1 MKRFGCCDK
10 LNRTYN
16 YISNGN
22 DCICTVKCAW
32 EGRGVILRP
41 HLNLEFFP
49 LSCGV
54 LFTMGG
60 GGGGGDGGVAV

>member
-1 MKRFGCCDK
+1 MGIMIVF
-10 LNRTYN
+10 
-16 YISNGN
+16 
-22 DCICTVKCAW
+22 VKCAW

-60 GGGGGDGGVAV
+60 GGGGDGGVAV

>member
-1 MKRFGCCDK
+1 MGMIAFV
-10 LNRTYN
+10 LL
-16 YISNGN
+16 S
-22 DCICTVKCAW
+22 VH
-32 EGRGVILRP
+32 GRGVVSRP

-60 GGGGGDGGVAV
+60 GGVGGDGGVAV